1 MPTTC
6 YIYTL
11 HASNDPTCRPRYVG
25 FTCNPRLRELDHNCK
40 KGKGRKYQWVKSVR
54 AAGARVVLKIVFT
67 FSSDDLTERKFVE
80 ASWISRHKRQFPDIL
95 NDGGVGQGILKTSSW
110 LQGKLQARYADP
122 SYRAKLSAAKKIACK
137 SPEFRAKMKEVVKAR
152 FADPEHRAK
161 HQAALKHA
169 NNTPE
174 MRAKRKELAK
184 KQWERPEHRAKF
196 LATRTRM
203 TLERRL
209 NAY

>member
-25 FTCNPRLRELDHNCK
+25 FTTNPKLRELDHNCK
-40 KGKGRKYQWVKSVR
+40 KGKGRKYQWVESVR
-54 AAGARVVLKIVFT
+54 ATGARVVLRVVFS
-67 FSSDDLTERKFVE
+67 FISDDLTERKAVE
-80 ASWISRHKRQFPDIL
+80 ASWIAQHTEKFPDLL
-95 NDGGVGQGILKTSSW
+95 NDGGLGQGVLKTSSW

-122 SYRAKLSAAKKIACK
+122 SYRAKLSASKKQACNT
-137 SPEFRAKMKEVVKAR
+137 PEFRAKMKEVAQAR
-152 FADPEHRAK
+152 LTDPEHRAK
-161 HQAALKHA
+161 HKTALQRV
-169 NNTPE
+169 NNTLE

-184 KQWERPEHRAKF
+184 KQWESPEHRAKF
-196 LATRTRM
+196 LATRARM